1 MERKEKVEKVDC
13 TCLIRH
19 GWGGKET
26 ITTSRVGE
34 MEKQHLAEKDIR
46 G

>member
-13 TCLIRH
+13 TYRIRH
-19 GWGGKET
+19 GQEGMQN
-26 ITTSRVGE
+26 ITTFRVGE
-34 MEKQHLAEKDIR
+34 MKKQYLVEKDIR